1 MFFERVDGKSQMK
14 KESNDSFEKD
24 SLAGKCFNYS
34 EVLNYGWNVMKANL
48 WFFVGL
54 GFIFLII
61 TYIPE
66 IIHIIVLFL
75 YLLIITC
82 VPAINDVIAA
92 HPYLSSLVL
101 VALDLATTFFSFV
114 VSIVLGIGMIKIAL
128 SFCDEQ
134 KPAIGTLFDARD
146 CFWRYA
152 GATIL
157 YGSIMLL
164 GIIVPCAL
172 TLRLLRATH
181 FPYLLPLIIL
191 FVIVIVFAVRFGIQ
205 FGLCYYFVIDKGLGP
220 VQAFKASSRTTMG
233 VKWQLLGFGISCGLI
248 NLLGLLCLVVGVF
261 AAYPTVLVASALVYR
276 QLVAQTPE
284 LAEFGIVIPSPEPD
298 AAPLPN
304 EQEFR

>member
-1 MFFERVDGKSQMK
+1 M
-14 KESNDSFEKD
+14 
-24 SLAGKCFNYS
+24 AGKYFNYS
-34 EVLNYGWNVMKANL
+34 EVLSYGWNVMKANF

-54 GFIFLII
+54 GFVWLII
-61 TYIPE
+61 NISPDIAELILIPLLFLHKASYITLRILLHVIE
-66 IIHIIVLFL
+66 LVIVIVL
-75 YLLIITC
+75 
-82 VPAINDVIAA
+82 
-92 HPYLSSLVL
+92 
-101 VALDLATTFFSFV
+101 
-114 VSIVLGIGMIKIAL
+114 SIGLIKIAL
-128 SFCDEQ
+128 SFCDER
-134 KPAIGTLFDARD
+134 KPAIGTLFDVWD
-146 CFWRYA
+146 CFWRYV

-157 YGSIMLL
+157 FGSIMLL

-172 TLRLLRATH
+172 APGLLRATH

-220 VQAFKASSRTTMG
+220 VQALKASSRTTMG
-233 VKWQLLGFGISCGLI
+233 VKWQLLGFGILCGLI

-298 AAPLPN
+298 TAPLPN
-304 EQEFR
+304 EQEF